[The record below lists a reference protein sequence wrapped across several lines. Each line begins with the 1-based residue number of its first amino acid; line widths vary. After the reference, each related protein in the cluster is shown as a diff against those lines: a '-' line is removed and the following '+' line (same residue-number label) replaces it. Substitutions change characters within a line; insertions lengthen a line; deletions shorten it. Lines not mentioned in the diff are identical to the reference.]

1 MSLQEKIAQRAGDMT
16 WSQPEI
22 YKLDGSDDNAFED
35 LLDRNPT
42 LRTFDPIDEIAD
54 DMFELDHPDQ
64 KRDDKLRKEYK
75 EKVFDAGLGYG
86 NFVYMPWANAAIR
99 YPEQQDHF
107 ALRTFRNQYLITKDE
122 QEVIGDKKI
131 AAFGM
136 SVGSKIIDELVP
148 AGIGNNY
155 TLGDFDRLAPSN
167 LNRIRSHMGQVGMY
181 KVDIAARKISETDPF
196 INLTL
201 ARDGFNQA
209 TTPDL
214 LNDVGSDLIVEEVD
228 DLVAKSRLRQYAAE
242 HGKAVVMGA
251 DVGERS
257 LLHVERHDLGKVKPF
272 NGRIDEAT
280 FERLVDGTLPQ
291 EEYLKANI
299 KILGVKNA
307 LASARFIDSNLSIE
321 KNLAGIPQLG
331 PVATLGGVLVARAAR
346 EIFLGR
352 KMESGVYKASV
363 EDILRTQ
370 RVSTRREHAASVA
383 RLLKSM
389 KAAKQA
395 SKS

>member
-1 MSLQEKIAQRAGDMT
+1 MSLQEKIAQRSGNMM

-22 YKLDGSDDNAFED
+22 YKLDGSGDDAFDD

-42 LRTFDPIDEIAD
+42 LRTFDPIDDIAD
-54 DMFELDHPDQ
+54 DMFEYEHPDQ
-64 KRDDKLRKEYK
+64 KRDDKLREEYK

-86 NFVYMPWANAAIR
+86 NFVHMPWANAAIR

-122 QEVIGDKKI
+122 QKIIGNKKI

-136 SVGSKIIDELVP
+136 SVGSKITDELAP

-167 LNRIRSHMGQVGMY
+167 LNRIRSHMGQVGMH
-181 KVDIAARKISETDPF
+181 KVDIAAIKISEIDPF
-196 INLTL
+196 IDITL
-201 ARDGFNQA
+201 ARDGFNQS

-214 LNDVGSDLIVEEVD
+214 LNDIGSDLIIEEVD
-228 DLVAKSRLRQYAAE
+228 DLVAKARLRDLAAKS
-242 HGKAVVMGA
+242 GTPLIMGA

-257 LLHVERHDLGKVKPF
+257 LLHVERHDLGEVKPF
-272 NGRIDEAT
+272 NGRIDQATYEALLDD
-280 FERLVDGTLPQ
+280 RLPQ

-299 KILGVKNA
+299 KILGMRNA

-321 KNLAGIPQLG
+321 KQLAGIPQLG
-331 PVATLGGVLVARAAR
+331 PIATLGGVLATRAAR

-363 EDILRTQ
+363 EDILHTQ

-383 RLLKSM
+383 RLFKSM